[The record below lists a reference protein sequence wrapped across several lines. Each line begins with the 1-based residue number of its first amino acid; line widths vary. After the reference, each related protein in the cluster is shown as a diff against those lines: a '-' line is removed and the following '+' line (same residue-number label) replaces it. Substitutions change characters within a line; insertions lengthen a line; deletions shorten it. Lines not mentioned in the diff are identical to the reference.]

1 LAENQQAKPAAWFSW
16 SGYKRRKIPM
26 SHSWEKI
33 TLPFPW
39 VTHSWERIMS
49 LTSWV
54 TFSWHNCYLSATAL
68 LL

>member
-1 LAENQQAKPAAWFSW
+1 
-16 SGYKRRKIPM
+16 M
-26 SHSWEKI
+26 SHTWERI